1 MPMSRFPLRPAISLC
16 LVAAAINACA
26 PAATHV
32 APDAEPATESASSAP
47 VAAATPPMASQG
59 GGTPPL
65 GATPS
70 ESPHADEGSGVHPG
84 MVASAVEGSAGT
96 PPDVADA
103 VAVEPPLNTVPG
115 LCLEGAS
122 IPDRGED
129 FLPELLAQYPD
140 KFAHIIARAEERR
153 AQIRVGEVGTNPDGS
168 TCVRYYSW
176 REEAEYFYP
185 ASAIKTVGAVAALRT
200 LQPFANDGWTVD
212 TSLRIGERTIATQ
225 DGNAVDIG
233 EGRSATLRSFLE
245 ATLIESSNPGF
256 NALYDIAGMEACN
269 QEMWAAGFDQI
280 RLFNRLQMGGTNP
293 DAHRFVPS
301 VDARIDGEW
310 VTLLDARETPVDNT
324 PPDNTGARLDLGEAH
339 IDDNTLAR
347 VEEPLSFARKNWIS
361 LRDLQGII
369 LNLIHPDL
377 DGPERDLGLTD
388 EHRQLLADIMTG
400 PLSDAGGTSAA
411 DRESR
416 FKPLLPGV
424 LRVIPD
430 RAQLQ
435 YTNKAGRAYGFH
447 LDSAYIRNLQNGRS
461 FYVAVTIH
469 VDYDGVMNDGAYRH
483 DAVSF
488 PFLQDVGEV
497 LARALLVGE

>member
-1 MPMSRFPLRPAISLC
+1 MSRLAFRPAISLFF
-16 LVAAAINACA
+16 LAATGSCA

-32 APDAEPATESASSAP
+32 APDAEP
-47 VAAATPPMASQG
+47 VMG
-59 GGTPPL
+59 
-65 GATPS
+65 S
-70 ESPHADEGSGVHPG
+70 E
-84 MVASAVEGSAGT
+84 ASALLSAENATAASPSGDTPGQEANSPALAHAEDGSAVTPALAIALGEGSA
-96 PPDVADA
+96 AELSA
-103 VAVEPPLNTVPG
+103 AIEPSGAQEPLVVIEPG
-115 LCLEGAS
+115 ACVEGAN

-129 FLPELLAQYPD
+129 FIAELLAQYPD
-140 KFAHIIARAEERR
+140 KFADIVAHAEARR
-153 AQIRVGEVGTNPDGS
+153 AQIRVGEVGTNADGS
-168 TCVRYYSW
+168 ACVRYYSW

-200 LQPFANDGWTVD
+200 LGPFANDGWTVD
-212 TSLRIGERTIATQ
+212 TSLRIGQRTIATQ
-225 DGNAVDIG
+225 EGNAVEIG
-233 EGRSATLRSFLE
+233 AGRSATLRSFLA

-280 RLFNRLQMGGTNP
+280 RLFNRLQMGGTDP

-324 PPDNTGARLDLGEAH
+324 PPDNTGARLEIGEAY

-369 LNLIHPDL
+369 LNLVHPEL

-388 EHRQLLADIMTG
+388 EHRQLLVDIMTG

-424 LRVIPD
+424 LRVIPV
-430 RAQLQ
+430 RSQLQ

-447 LDSAYIRNLQNGRS
+447 LDSTYIRNLQNGRS

-483 DAVSF
+483 DSVSF

>member
-1 MPMSRFPLRPAISLC
+1 MSRLSFCPAFLAGI
-16 LVAAAINACA
+16 VAA
-26 PAATHV
+26 
-32 APDAEPATESASSAP
+32 SASCAP
-47 VAAATPPMASQG
+47 VAPQAPPDATPSAESNSADPTASEEATNASQG
-59 GGTPPL
+59 SGTPPL
-65 GATPS
+65 DATQPA
-70 ESPHADEGSGVHPG
+70 EAHADGGSGANSGAIALAAEGSH
-84 MVASAVEGSAGT
+84 AAAA
-96 PPDVADA
+96 DVAAA
-103 VAVEPPLNTVPG
+103 VAVELPSLVAPG
-115 LCLEGAS
+115 SCFDGAS
-122 IPDRGED
+122 IPDRGENFVAD
-129 FLPELLAQYPD
+129 LLAQYPD
-140 KFAHIIARAEERR
+140 KFADIVASAEERR

-168 TCVRYYSW
+168 ACIRYYSW

-200 LQPFANDGWTVD
+200 LEPFANDGWTVD
-212 TSLRIGERTIATQ
+212 TSLRIGQRTIATQ
-225 DGNAVDIG
+225 EGNAVEIG
-233 EGRSATLRSFLE
+233 AGRSATLRSFLA

-256 NALYDIAGMEACN
+256 NALYDIAGMESCN
-269 QEMWAAGFDQI
+269 QAMWAAGFDQI
-280 RLFNRLQMGGTNP
+280 RLFHRLQMGGTDP

-310 VTLLDARETPVDNT
+310 VALLGARETPVDNT
-324 PPDNTGARLDLGEAH
+324 PPDNTGDRLDIGEAY
-339 IDDNTLAR
+339 IDDNTSDE
-347 VEEPLSFARKNWIS
+347 VEGPLSFARKNWIS

-377 DGPERDLGLTD
+377 DGPERDLGLID
-388 EHRQLLADIMTG
+388 DHRQLLVDIMTG

-416 FKPLLPGV
+416 FKPLIPGV

-483 DAVSF
+483 EAVSF

>member
-1 MPMSRFPLRPAISLC
+1 MEI
-16 LVAAAINACA
+16 
-26 PAATHV
+26 
-32 APDAEPATESASSAP
+32 
-47 VAAATPPMASQG
+47 
-59 GGTPPL
+59 
-65 GATPS
+65 GA
-70 ESPHADEGSGVHPG
+70 
-84 MVASAVEGSAGT
+84 
-96 PPDVADA
+96 
-103 VAVEPPLNTVPG
+103 
-115 LCLEGAS
+115 
-122 IPDRGED
+122 
-129 FLPELLAQYPD
+129 
-140 KFAHIIARAEERR
+140 
-153 AQIRVGEVGTNPDGS
+153 
-168 TCVRYYSW
+168 
-176 REEAEYFYP
+176 
-185 ASAIKTVGAVAALRT
+185 
-200 LQPFANDGWTVD
+200 
-212 TSLRIGERTIATQ
+212 
-225 DGNAVDIG
+225 
-233 EGRSATLRSFLE
+233 GRSATLRSFLA

-269 QEMWAAGFDQI
+269 QQMWAAGFDQI
-280 RLFNRLQMGGTNP
+280 RLFNRLQMGGTDP

-324 PPDNTGARLDLGEAH
+324 PPDNTGARLDIGEAY

-388 EHRQLLADIMTG
+388 EHRQLLVDIMTG

-416 FKPLLPGV
+416 FKPLIPGV

-483 DAVSF
+483 EAVSF

-497 LARALLVGE
+497 LARALLVEDQGTTLAAPPAR

>member
-1 MPMSRFPLRPAISLC
+1 MSRLAFRPASL
-16 LVAAAINACA
+16 LALIATSMACA
-26 PAATHV
+26 PV
-32 APDAEPATESASSAP
+32 APQVPPDATPSAESASGAP
-47 VAAATPPMASQG
+47 TAPEDAANASQG
-59 GGTPPL
+59 GGTSPPE
-65 GATPS
+65 ATQPA
-70 ESPHADEGSGVHPG
+70 EAHADNGSGANSGVIALAAEGSN
-84 MVASAVEGSAGT
+84 ATAA
-96 PPDVADA
+96 DVAAA
-103 VAVEPPLNTVPG
+103 VAVELPLIVAPG
-115 LCLEGAS
+115 SCVDGAS
-122 IPDRGED
+122 IPDRGEN
-129 FLPELLAQYPD
+129 FVAELLAQYPD
-140 KFAHIIARAEERR
+140 KFADIVASAEERR

-168 TCVRYYSW
+168 GCIRYYSW

-200 LQPFANDGWTVD
+200 LEPFANDGWTVD
-212 TSLRIGERTIATQ
+212 TSLRIGQRTIATQ
-225 DGNAVDIG
+225 EGNAVEIG
-233 EGRSATLRSFLE
+233 AGRSATLRSFLA

-269 QEMWAAGFDQI
+269 QQMWAAGFDQI
-280 RLFNRLQMGGTNP
+280 RLFNRLQMGGTDP

-324 PPDNTGARLDLGEAH
+324 PPDNTGARLDIGEVY

-347 VEEPLSFARKNWIS
+347 VEEPLSCARKNWIS

-377 DGPERDLGLTD
+377 DGPERDLGLID
-388 EHRQLLADIMTG
+388 EHRQLLVDIMTG

-424 LRVIPD
+424 LLVIPD